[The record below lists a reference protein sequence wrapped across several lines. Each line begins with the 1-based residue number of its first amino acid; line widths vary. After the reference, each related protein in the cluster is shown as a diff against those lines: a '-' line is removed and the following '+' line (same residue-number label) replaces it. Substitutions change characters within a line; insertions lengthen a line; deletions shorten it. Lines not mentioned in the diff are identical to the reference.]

1 MLLPDLRWYMQL
13 DFTAALSQGNNH
25 NSGQLFP
32 PWQTSNH
39 DENVSCQNQQDV
51 NVSQHQ
57 ELHSAVKALDQHGSS
72 SENQLRQT
80 DSSKELSSI
89 PLQQKQPQD
98 NFPQQQQQKQ
108 SPHVSQSSSIWSSE
122 NSTVVQ
128 EQNRTQDPSTLSQ
141 YLRSQKMNTRPTGAT
156 TQANNASRNGK
167 QVPFA
172 TLFPV
177 IEPLLDKDKAMQL
190 KTLYSRLKVTL

>member
-1 MLLPDLRWYMQL
+1 MQL

-25 NSGQLFP
+25 NLGRLFP

-51 NVSQHQ
+51 NVSQH
-57 ELHSAVKALDQHGSS
+57 QHGSS

-98 NFPQQQQQKQ
+98 NFPQQQQQ
-108 SPHVSQSSSIWSSE
+108 SPHVSQSSSIQSSE
-122 NSTVVQ
+122 NSNVVVQ

-141 YLRSQKMNTRPTGAT
+141 YLRSQKMNTYQTGAT
-156 TQANNASRNGK
+156 TQANNASKIGK

-177 IEPLLDKDKAMQL
+177 IEPLLDKDKAML
-190 KTLYSRLKVTL
+190 LRTLYSRLKVTP